1 MSEEISINPDE
12 TASMATNDQNEIES
26 SKHQDDDQTASQN
39 ETNRNDDPKPEK
51 IIEQNMNEL
60 FSTLQPFIL
69 KLDEQIMAVKQSQQL
84 LNDELSC
91 LLSILDQ
98 IKSNSSSNDNNQNDD
113 DDRKKSNNDNQS
125 VFIYP
130 KRMFQSGGNDGGN
143 IGDGDD
149 LSIDIETKSR
159 RLLGLKRR
167 LTLINS
173 ILQTVNSRVK
183 KLLLSYDSRI
193 LRHQQ
198 QQQLSTT
205 NVAN

>member
-98 IKSNSSSNDNNQNDD
+98 IKSNSSGNDNNQNGD

-130 KRMFQSGGNDGGN
+130 KRMFQSGNDGN

-198 QQQLSTT
+198 Q
-205 NVAN
+205 